1 MPWPMRKVEAQ
12 DVLKQKRKALASYT
26 SQFDNAVSLVTSTID
41 SLNALDE
48 NIKRTI
54 GEIDEY
60 QNELNSTK
68 DDLVAA
74 QSKNQRVIDNFK
86 SLLALE

>member
-1 MPWPMRKVEAQ
+1 MAWPTKKVEVE

-26 SQFDNAVSLVTSTID
+26 SQFDRAVSLVTSTID

-48 NIKRTI
+48 NIQRTI

-60 QNELNSTK
+60 QSELNATK
-68 DDLVAA
+68 DGLAA
-74 QSKNQRVIDNFK
+74 ARSKNQRVIDNFK
-86 SLLALE
+86 SLLAAE